1 MINVAIIED
10 HQVLVDALRL
20 LILKEDD
27 FSFVGAAETLAAGR
41 ELVKGT
47 RPDVLLLDVNLPD
60 GSGLDIIE
68 DVKGASPNTQVVVL
82 TRLTD
87 ENTLLRAVD
96 CGASGFLSKSCSL
109 TELMDTV
116 RQAANGEIVM
126 PASLLVGLLT
136 RVTREKAVAYR
147 ADKGWEPL
155 TPREHEVLGHLAK
168 GSSVP
173 DISETLHIAP
183 LTVRTHI
190 RNLLAKLDVHSRL
203 EAVSFALRNGLIDP
217 PA

>member
-20 LILKEDD
+20 LMLKEGD
-27 FSFVGAAETLAAGR
+27 FYFAGTAETIAAGR
-41 ELVKGT
+41 ELVERT

-60 GSGLDIIE
+60 GNGLDIIQQ
-68 DVKGASPNTQVVVL
+68 VKAASPDTQVVVL
-82 TRLTD
+82 TRMTD

-96 CGASGFLSKSCSL
+96 YGASGFLSKSCSL
-109 TELMDTV
+109 TDLMETL
-116 RQAANGEIVM
+116 RQAASGEIVM
-126 PASLLVGLLT
+126 PTSLLVGLLT

-190 RNLLAKLDVHSRL
+190 RNLMAKLDVHSRL
-203 EAVSFALRNGLIDP
+203 EAVSFALRNGLIEP

>member
-41 ELVKGT
+41 ELAKHT

-68 DVKGASPNTQVVVL
+68 EVKGASPDTQVVVL

-96 CGASGFLSKSCSL
+96 SGASGFLSKSCSL
-109 TELMDTV
+109 TELMATV
-116 RQAANGEIVM
+116 RQAASGEIVM
-126 PASLLVGLLT
+126 PSSLLYGLLT

-190 RNLLAKLDVHSRL
+190 RNLMAKLDVHSRL

>member
-20 LILKEDD
+20 LILKEGD
-27 FSFVGAAETLAAGR
+27 FSFVGAAETLSAGR
-41 ELVKGT
+41 ELVKST

-60 GSGLDIIE
+60 GSGLDIIQE
-68 DVKGASPNTQVVVL
+68 VKSASPDTQVVVL
-82 TRLTD
+82 TRLSD

-96 CGASGFLSKSCSL
+96 SGASGFLSKSCSL
-109 TELMDTV
+109 TELMSTV
-116 RQAANGEIVM
+116 RQAASGEIAM
-126 PASLLVGLLT
+126 PSSLLYGLLT

-147 ADKGWEPL
+147 ADRGWEPL

-173 DISETLHIAP
+173 DISENLHIAP

-190 RNLLAKLDVHSRL
+190 RNLMAKLDVHSRL
-203 EAVSFALRNGLIDP
+203 EAVSFALRNSLIDP